1 MLGDVPR
8 PAVRSWMLALSGAAL
23 AACGGAP
30 APASSVSHEA
40 LQGAPA
46 CEAGAAPSSVAII
59 GTRDDG
65 LAYVYCTG
73 TLIAPDVVLAA
84 AHCITETPTV
94 AQHVSLESDLRFLPG
109 AEPDLRDQ
117 TLAASVAVRRSAPHP
132 SYDGGSHAHDVG
144 LFFLDAPIASV
155 TPAIVLES
163 ADDAALGDGAG
174 VAVSFAGYG
183 YDEEDVFGLKRCAQ
197 ATLAGGDGTHL
208 YVETADG
215 VPQGC
220 NGDSGG
226 GLFVDVPTAHA
237 RTDRVAGVA
246 SYTAP
251 GCAEFTG
258 FADVRLDRAFL
269 DEQLQDCADRAW
281 CEVPGLVPAAFYDP
295 PVPAEGE
302 GEGEGPNAPA
312 GDGASDAP
320 GGCGSGSAAPLAVV
334 LIALAPRR
342 RPRWRRHQ

>member
-1 MLGDVPR
+1 MIGDVPPR
-8 PAVRSWMLALSGAAL
+8 ASPAWIPVLMGAAL

-30 APASSVSHEA
+30 ALTSTASRAA
-40 LQGAPA
+40 LRGAPA
-46 CEAGAAPSSVAII
+46 CGDGAAPSTVAII

-84 AHCITETPTV
+84 AHCITETTTV
-94 AQHVSLESDLRFLPG
+94 AQHISLESDLRFLPS
-109 AEPDLRDQ
+109 ADPETRDQ
-117 TLAASVAVRRSAPHP
+117 TLAMAVGVRRSAPHP
-132 SYDGGSHAHDVG
+132 LYDGGSHAHDVG

-174 VAVSFAGYG
+174 AAVSFAGYG
-183 YDEEDVFGLKRCAQ
+183 YDEEDVFGLKRCAE

-226 GLFVDVPTAHA
+226 GLFVDVQSAHA

-269 DEQLQDCADRAW
+269 EEQLQACSDRAW
-281 CEVPGLVPAAFYDP
+281 CEVAGLIPAAFYDP

-302 GEGEGPNAPA
+302 GEGEDRKDPADDGDAPA
-312 GDGASDAP
+312 G
-320 GGCGSGSAAPLAVV
+320 CVSGSAAPLAAV
-334 LIALAPRR
+334 LIALATRR